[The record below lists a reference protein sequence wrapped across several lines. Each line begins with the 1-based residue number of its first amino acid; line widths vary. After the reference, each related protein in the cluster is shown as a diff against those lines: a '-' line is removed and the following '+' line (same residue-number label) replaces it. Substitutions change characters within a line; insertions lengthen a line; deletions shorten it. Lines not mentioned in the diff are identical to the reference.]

1 MAAGTSGDESGG
13 ETTNVS
19 PETCTSD
26 TGSVSFWGWSSSIS
40 CPVLSNWNRIGPDA
54 HGSLTCMRWPGPTD
68 NDTRGPRIAAMLE
81 LSDETIATAVL
92 MAGACSPTPFWPKAE
107 ITSAA
112 VPTIPIQQPFICTYS
127 FAFVSQ
133 PICFLPTRVLGPAAD
148 SSHWNAITMPRR

>member
-1 MAAGTSGDESGG
+1 MSSQRLLVSCWISACTWPRCTAICAWIAATCSGVKSRYLTMAAGTSGDESGG

-92 MAGACSPTPFWPKAE
+92 MAG
-107 ITSAA
+107 
-112 VPTIPIQQPFICTYS
+112 
-127 FAFVSQ
+127 
-133 PICFLPTRVLGPAAD
+133 
-148 SSHWNAITMPRR
+148 